1 MITRGATSCV
11 NIHQLKSWNT
21 LGQLSFTV
29 QLRFILNKILLYM
42 YTSIDWKKIYF
53 EDPVDIGSPLA
64 SVAIDGRKQATK

>member
-1 MITRGATSCV
+1 
-11 NIHQLKSWNT
+11 
-21 LGQLSFTV
+21 
-29 QLRFILNKILLYM
+29 M